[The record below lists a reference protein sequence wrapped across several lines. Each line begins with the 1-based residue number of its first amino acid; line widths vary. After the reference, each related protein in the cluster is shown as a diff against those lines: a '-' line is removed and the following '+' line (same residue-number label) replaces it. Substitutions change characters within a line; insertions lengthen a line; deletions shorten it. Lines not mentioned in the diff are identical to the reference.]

1 MHIKNF
7 IRLNFPANS
16 LSSCIFGL
24 FQMADEIEAPA
35 EEPESWVSVIFSTI
49 FVLLCH
55 LTFFLIKLA
64 GNGVSFSLWLCI

>member
-49 FVLLCH
+49 SSYCV
-55 LTFFLIKLA
+55 T
-64 GNGVSFSLWLCI
+64 